1 MKDQLDPTLNFNNTE
16 IAFSYKSN
24 KELIHTYRLFQFMNK
39 PTLVKLGTYFGQLA
53 SQLPF
58 GIADPI
64 IRETIF
70 KQFCGGISLLECQKV
85 IDRLN
90 LKKTLTILDYGVE
103 AKEVDE
109 EFRKTLD
116 ENLKAIEFAYS
127 NSNVPVISTKLTGYI
142 PIAVLEKI
150 HSGET
155 LNQAEQIKFERLEER
170 FAILCKKAYE
180 MGVSIFVDAEESWI
194 QKPIDDLV
202 NKYMALYNKEKPIIY
217 NTYQMYLSN
226 SLEALKLKF
235 EPARQHQF
243 FLAAKTVRGAYLDKE
258 RKRAQSKNYKDP
270 TNTNKEKTD
279 EDYNKAIAFCLNNP
293 DQISI
298 CNSSHN
304 WASNLYM
311 AELMDQKKIAK
322 DHPHLNFCQLFGMS
336 DNITF
341 NLAAKGYNV
350 AKYLPY
356 GPIKDVIP
364 YLIRRA
370 QENTSVTGD
379 MSRELQLLTT
389 EMKRRGL
396 IS

>member
-217 NTYQMYLSN
+217 NTYQMYLSDR
-226 SLEALKLKF
+226 LEALKLQF
-235 EPARQHQF
+235 EPAQQHHF
-243 FLAAKTVRGAYLDKE
+243 ILGSKTVL
-258 RKRAQSKNYKDP
+258 
-270 TNTNKEKTD
+270 
-279 EDYNKAIAFCLNNP
+279 
-293 DQISI
+293 
-298 CNSSHN
+298 SS
-304 WASNLYM
+304 
-311 AELMDQKKIAK
+311 
-322 DHPHLNFCQLFGMS
+322 
-336 DNITF
+336 
-341 NLAAKGYNV
+341 
-350 AKYLPY
+350 
-356 GPIKDVIP
+356 
-364 YLIRRA
+364 
-370 QENTSVTGD
+370 
-379 MSRELQLLTT
+379 
-389 EMKRRGL
+389 
-396 IS
+396 